1 MFEYLSFFW
10 SLILIVFLSIL
21 LIKDFSN
28 YSKRKGFIISGVLI
42 IHLISTYY
50 FYFTA
55 LEVNKDSLR
64 FFSNPDNLTFIDL
77 LENFNLMKLAKST
90 MTFLAIILKKI
101 GFNFLSITL
110 LSSIVGFLG
119 FRKFILETD
128 FQKIDTILKKSIFYF
143 LMFCPSFHY
152 WTSGF
157 SKEAFVFFLLS
168 HLFFLKIK
176 FAKHYIQLIF
186 LILLIGLFRFY
197 IALFIII
204 AMIIYIKQK
213 HFSKKP
219 IYDLIILMGVI
230 FFSILSFE
238 MFNLEEIIINF
249 QNLKNKSDWN
259 GTTTYPINQTNIIQ
273 RGIIVLFRPI
283 FFDANNLKSLI
294 LSFENIFMLTI
305 FCYICYL
312 FIFSKIY
319 FKKTYQLTVALVLFV
334 FSFLFHST
342 YMYNLGLASR
352 MKIHFLPFILYVLSI
367 GYETKTD

>member
-28 YSKRKGFIISGVLI
+28 YGKRKGFIISGVLI

-50 FYFTA
+50 FYLTA

-64 FFSNPDNLTFIDL
+64 FFSNPDNLTFVDL

-119 FRKFILETD
+119 FRKFIVETD

-143 LMFCPSFHY
+143 LMFCPHFIIGHLV
-152 WTSGF
+152 F
-157 SKEAFVFFLLS
+157 QKKLFVFFS
-168 HLFFLKIK
+168 YRIYFFLKIK

-213 HFSKKP
+213 YFSKKP

-238 MFNLEEIIINF
+238 IFDLEEIIINF